1 MTETWKAVCDT
12 CHEVVAEWHT
22 ITWVEA
28 AGRLHLK
35 KGNCESVTTVLTRE
49 MEGWAVTLDAKEI
62 DKVHCVKGMSAE
74 EVKKSLVKY
83 DGYDPMIEV
92 KKEALGRK
100 K

>member
-62 DKVHCVKGMSAE
+62 DSAE